1 MFPSM
6 NVCYTTD
13 FLKLFHTQEP
23 LSDQM
28 SCSMGHLVSNDDEI
42 HPEKFPS
49 ISSTKVLTPIEGSNE
64 TFRQRQSDVFSAL
77 ASLEAAHLEVYKA
90 TKEERKAVRKAA
102 WRHTITAPE
111 NLAELKERRDH
122 VQTASGKEHGTCQTQ
137 NPTFRKPNALPPSTH
152 RRPNYVHRDPSKW
165 THYSLADVNED
176 PDVSNNSLAMALI
189 NELRQSRDS
198 TETVQNDEVGST
210 NPRHNNRILFRPTR
224 GRKRARLTEENLQK
238 PEVHL
243 ESCFYTPDTDELQS
257 STDDSVPSSNR
268 SESSCAP
275 VAVFVNRRH
284 KGQIRNR
291 QLDNPADSD
300 HQSFDDQPVNTVV
313 VNSDYDDKIDQD
325 LDMDSDELEEDPE
338 EDKTN
343 DYLA

>member
-1 MFPSM
+1 
-6 NVCYTTD
+6 
-13 FLKLFHTQEP
+13 
-23 LSDQM
+23 M
-28 SCSMGHLVSNDDEI
+28 SCSMDHLVNNGDEI
-42 HPEKFPS
+42 QPEKFSS
-49 ISSTKVLTPIEGSNE
+49 ISSTNILTPIEGSNE

-77 ASLEAAHLEVYKA
+77 TSLEAAHREVYKA

-122 VQTASGKEHGTCQTQ
+122 VQTASGKEHKTTCQTQ
-137 NPTFRKPNALPPSTH
+137 NSTFRKPNALPPSTH

-176 PDVSNNSLAMALI
+176 PDISDNSLAMALI
-189 NELRQSRDS
+189 NELRQSRNN
-198 TETVQNDEVGST
+198 TETVQDDETCPT

-224 GRKRARLTEENLQK
+224 GKKRARLTEENLPK
-238 PEVHL
+238 PEVRL
-243 ESCFYTPDTDELQS
+243 ESCFDTPDTDESQS
-257 STDDSVPSSNR
+257 STDDSISLSHN
-268 SESSCAP
+268 SESSCAS

-291 QLDNPADSD
+291 HLDNPVDTE
-300 HQSFDDQPVNTVV
+300 HQPFDDQPANAVA
-313 VNSDYDDKIDQD
+313 VNSDYDDKGDQD
-325 LDMDSDELEEDPE
+325 LDVDSDELEEDPE